1 MYFKAEKTCVSGIVM
16 KTETTLECV
25 ALGTGVKCLSNDK
38 VDDNG
43 LKVRDSHA
51 EIICKRS
58 FQRFLLQEI
67 LKCKRNLPSI
77 VVNNHGWYKIID
89 CVEFFFYCSMP
100 PCGDA
105 SMQDLEQNQTSNE
118 RVLNE
123 RKRQKF
129 LETHHQD
136 QNIVIRGRLNYSQI
150 GALRTKP
157 SRLDA
162 VETLSMSCSDKLAKY
177 NYLGLGGA
185 FVSYHLGPV
194 YMKMMVFGG
203 TNDIF
208 NLKRSLV
215 QRIQMDLLAEYHTN
229 IPKILTTLFVFP
241 SLMDAN
247 GSKEKFSPT
256 SISWC
261 KSASP
266 EYLVNG
272 LKQGSNAKKI
282 NMKAVSRVSKLS
294 MAKLFLETIELD
306 TADYA
311 DLKRMAVGYQ
321 KAKSKLYETA
331 LKGWLQT
338 GPQSFKVNTK
348 PDIQNHGV
356 DRFNS
361 YRN

>member
-1 MYFKAEKTCVSGIVM
+1 MKFKTEKTCVSGIVM

-25 ALGTGVKCLSNDK
+25 ALGTGGKCLSKNK
-38 VDDNG
+38 VDENG

-51 EIICKRS
+51 EIVCKRS

-67 LKCKRNLPSI
+67 LKCKRKLPSI
-77 VVNNHGWYKIID
+77 VVNDHGRYKIND
-89 CVEFFFYCSMP
+89 CIEFFFYCSMP

-105 SMQDLEQNQTSNE
+105 SMQDLEQSQTCNE
-118 RVLNE
+118 RLLNE

-129 LETHHQD
+129 LDTHHQD
-136 QNIVIRGRLNYSQI
+136 QNIVIRGRLDYTKI

-203 TNDIF
+203 TNDIY
-208 NLKRSLV
+208 NLERSLV
-215 QRIQMDLLAEYHTN
+215 QRIQMDHLAEYHTS
-229 IPKILTTLFVFP
+229 IPKILTTTFALP
-241 SLMDAN
+241 SLMDAS
-247 GSKEKFSPT
+247 GGKEKFSPT
-256 SISWC
+256 SICWY
-261 KSASP
+261 KSANP

-282 NMKAVSRVSKLS
+282 NMKAVSSVSKFS
-294 MAKLFLETIELD
+294 MAKLFIETIELE

-321 KAKSKLYETA
+321 KAKLKLYGTA

-338 GPQSFKVNTK
+338 GPQSFNVKSK
-348 PDIQNHGV
+348 PEAQNHGV

-361 YRN
+361 G